1 VIEMMRDALARA
13 GMAPDELDYINA
25 HGTSTPYNDAAETQ
39 AIKQVF
45 GHHAYRMAVSSNKSM
60 IGHLFGAAG
69 AVEALATALTIH
81 HGVIPPTINLRHPD
95 PECDLDYV
103 PNVARKA
110 DVRTGLSNSMGLGGH
125 NACLIMR
132 RVE

>member
-1 VIEMMRDALARA
+1 M
-13 GMAPDELDYINA
+13 NA

-45 GHHAYRMAVSSNKSM
+45 GDHAYRMAISSNKSM

-81 HGVIPPTINLRHPD
+81 HGVIPPTINLHHPD

-103 PNVARKA
+103 PNVARTA
-110 DVRTGLSNSMGLGGH
+110 EVHTGLSNSMGLGGH
-125 NACLIMR
+125 NACLILR